1 MFVFKNKPC
10 AVPSCTRHA
19 RRGEKAESSRRRL
32 ACHSLSRHVTPS
44 AGTSWIP
51 ACHVSEQSEMHFQVL
66 RDLPTEERKPLPWG
80 GEADRH
86 THYKQVKRM
95 VCSAWSELG
104 TNQKQDPIMM
114 PGEMWN
120 DHTSIAMAPG
130 NQVWAKG
137 GASLICIKMKG
148 PGFRYNALLV
158 AKIWN

>member
-1 MFVFKNKPC
+1 MLIFSLTLG
-10 AVPSCTRHA
+10 SCLYLRINLVLSPPA
-19 RRGEKAESSRRRL
+19 RDMRGEEKRQSPAGEGW
-32 ACHSLSRHVTPS
+32 HVTPS

-114 PGEMWN
+114 PGEMWS

-148 PGFRYNALLV
+148 QVLDTTLY
-158 AKIWN
+158 